1 MKRMLIVCMTMVML
15 FALGCNK
22 NEEVGLDDRLVG
34 TKWQTRD
41 SIHEAFY
48 GGVCYDVYEF
58 ISTTE
63 VENYT
68 TRNGNVD
75 DMNGTFKYE
84 LNYPYITIYE
94 VKSDGNISELD
105 FVFRDSRTMVRDG
118 ENINEY
124 ASYVKYIRQ

>member
-1 MKRMLIVCMTMVML
+1 MAMVML
-15 FALGCNK
+15 FALGCDK

-41 SIHEAFY
+41 SIYEVFY

-68 TRNGNVD
+68 TKNGNVD

-84 LNYPYITIYE
+84 LNYPYITIYK

-124 ASYVKYIRQ
+124 ASYMKYIRQ